1 MYEVVNRDSIYT
13 EGYWGRRREYQI
25 RKIGD
30 ESALIRYLANAYK
43 YWGGTD
49 YSNDAYNSHYFDGY
63 GRDINARAYEAD
75 AWLYY
80 LEHIKGKVKNRKP
93 YSVKNK
99 VYYGVFREIPVSHT
113 GRYRGGPSI
122 RPRKIKHIVAMYG
135 NPEYK
140 EFNRGSHKELPDGW
154 WDDWTR
160 SVERNWKSQRK
171 VRHQWQR

>member
-13 EGYWGRRREYQI
+13 EGYWGWRREYQI
-25 RKIGD
+25 REIGD
-30 ESALIRYLANAYK
+30 ESALMLMLINIGAVLIIVMTLIMVITLMDMEEILMQEHMK
-43 YWGGTD
+43 LM
-49 YSNDAYNSHYFDGY
+49 HGY
-63 GRDINARAYEAD
+63 IILNI
-75 AWLYY
+75 L
-80 LEHIKGKVKNRKP
+80 KVRSKIENLILL
-93 YSVKNK
+93 
-99 VYYGVFREIPVSHT
+99 YYGVFRETSVPHT
-113 GRYRGGPSI
+113 GKHRGGPSI
-122 RPRKIKHIVAMYG
+122 RPRKIKHIVAIYK

>member
-13 EGYWGRRREYQI
+13 EGYWGWRREYQI
-25 RKIGD
+25 REIGD
-30 ESALIRYLANAYK
+30 ESALMLMLINIGAVLIIVMTLIMVITLMDMEEILMQEHMK
-43 YWGGTD
+43 LM
-49 YSNDAYNSHYFDGY
+49 HGY
-63 GRDINARAYEAD
+63 IILNI
-75 AWLYY
+75 L
-80 LEHIKGKVKNRKP
+80 KVRSKIENLILL
-93 YSVKNK
+93 
-99 VYYGVFREIPVSHT
+99 YYGVFRETSVPHT